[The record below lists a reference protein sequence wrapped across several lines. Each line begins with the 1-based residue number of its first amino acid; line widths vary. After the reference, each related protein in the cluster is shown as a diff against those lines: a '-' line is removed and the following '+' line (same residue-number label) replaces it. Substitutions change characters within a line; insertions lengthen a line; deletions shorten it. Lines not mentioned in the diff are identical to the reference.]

1 MKSYDKYW
9 HNYFARMRPVLHLI
23 EGHPL
28 NAWRGKAWM
37 ISIRVGNAR
46 YGNPEAIITFSV
58 KLADR
63 VLEKKRQ
70 LTELYEE
77 FLNSGIEETDKN
89 KKVFY
94 QMLLDYMRDV
104 EQKVRFEQK
113 PSCFQQALDY
123 VIYKKDKC
131 EEQVAQ
137 ELGITIEEFE
147 KKKETDTFTR
157 RESSV
162 IKSYLKLSKEYSA
175 YLLD

>member
-1 MKSYDKYW
+1 
-9 HNYFARMRPVLHLI
+9 MRPVLYLI

-37 ISIRVGNAR
+37 ISISVGNAQ
-46 YGNPEAIITFSV
+46 YGNPEAIVTYSV
-58 KLADR
+58 NLADR
-63 VLEKKRQ
+63 VLEKKRK
-70 LTELYEE
+70 LMDLYEE
-77 FLNSGIEETDKN
+77 FLKSGIEEADKN

-113 PSCFQQALDY
+113 PSCFQQALEY

-131 EEQVAQ
+131 EEQVAD
-137 ELGITIEEFE
+137 ELNLTIEEFE
-147 KKKETDTFTR
+147 RKKETDTFTR
-157 RESSV
+157 RELSV
-162 IKSYLKLSKEYSA
+162 VKSYLKLSKEDSA

>member
-1 MKSYDKYW
+1 
-9 HNYFARMRPVLHLI
+9 
-23 EGHPL
+23 
-28 NAWRGKAWM
+28 M
-37 ISIRVGNAR
+37 ISICVGNAR

-123 VIYKKDKC
+123 VIYKRDKC

-157 RESSV
+157 RELSV
-162 IKSYLKLSKEYSA
+162 IKSYLKLSKEDSA

>member
-23 EGHPL
+23 EGHRL

-37 ISIRVGNAR
+37 ISIHVGNAE
-46 YGNPEAIITFSV
+46 YGNPEAIVTDSV

-77 FLNSGIEETDKN
+77 FLKSGIEEIDKN

-94 QMLLDYMRDV
+94 EMLLDYMRDV
-104 EQKVRFEQK
+104 EHKVRFEQK

-131 EEQVAQ
+131 EEQVAD
-137 ELGITIEEFE
+137 ELNMTIEEFE
-147 KKKETDTFTR
+147 RKKETDTFTR
-157 RESSV
+157 RELSV
-162 IKSYLKLSKEYSA
+162 IKSYLKLSKEDSA

>member
-1 MKSYDKYW
+1 
-9 HNYFARMRPVLHLI
+9 
-23 EGHPL
+23 
-28 NAWRGKAWM
+28 M
-37 ISIRVGNAR
+37 ISICVGNAR

-157 RESSV
+157 RELSV
-162 IKSYLKLSKEYSA
+162 IKSYLKLSKEDSA